1 MLDVHPPHEPVHGWR
16 DFLLHILTITIGLLI
31 ALTLEAAV
39 EAIHHRHI
47 VAEARENIRLE
58 LRQNHEAIEKNIGS
72 VDQESNSV
80 KAALDTMRFMRT
92 HPHAKGSIDFHWDI
106 ESLHDAAW
114 LSARD
119 TGALGYM
126 PYKEVQ
132 GYADLYASQESVSQR
147 MANHITREI
156 ELLAPILIAPDEDFS
171 KIPEQQFDDMVRD
184 TGVTLLDLQ
193 TLKQLMRGLD
203 ASYIEMLKQS

>member
-1 MLDVHPPHEPVHGWR
+1 MLDVHPPHEPIHGWR

-58 LRQNHEAIEKNIGS
+58 LQQNHEAIGKNIAS
-72 VDQESNSV
+72 VDQEADRV
-80 KAALDTMRFMRT
+80 KAGIDTMRFMRV
-92 HPHAKGSIDFHWDI
+92 HPHAHASIAFQWNI
-106 ESLHDAAW
+106 ETLHDAAW
-114 LSARD
+114 RSARD

-132 GYADLYASQESVSQR
+132 GYADLYGMQESMSQQLT
-147 MANHITREI
+147 NHITREV
-156 ELLAPILIAPDEDFS
+156 ELLAPLMVAPDGDFS
-171 KIPEQQFDDMVRD
+171 KIPEQQFNDMVRD
-184 TGVTLLDLQ
+184 TGAALLDLQ
-193 TLKQLMRGLD
+193 TLKQFMRALD
-203 ASYIEMLKQS
+203 ASYVEILKQH